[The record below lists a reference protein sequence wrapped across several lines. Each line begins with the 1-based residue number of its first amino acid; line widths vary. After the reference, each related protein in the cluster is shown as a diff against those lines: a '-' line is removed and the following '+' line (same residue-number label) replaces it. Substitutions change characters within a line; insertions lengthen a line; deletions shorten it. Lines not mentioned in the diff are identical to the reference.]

1 MLQIA
6 TEMKIVAFDSECS
19 RDIGLY
25 CEMCTFGYAVANES
39 FNIELSKQIFINAS
53 KPTGRS
59 KKFCRT
65 DYSKFKNAPR
75 YKVVRSQIESA
86 LQKEDTIYVAHSPE
100 VTFRYLCCMDRRNN
114 LEPISCKVFDIHSI
128 VRNYADIPSYGLSN
142 IAKLFG
148 IPYDSKESN
157 VDVKTC
163 IRILQYIC
171 KEENLSIEGLLEMCG
186 KGAVVDSEVVY
197 HSTLLKFKQE
207 RLQKYYDGKMP
218 SGSKELE
225 GKVFSMAESF
235 EDQRIEIGFRIAD
248 FINHHGGKLT
258 RKVSESN
265 FFIWDGNIDSKRLES
280 ANLMADGTIRILTAD
295 ELFIMNFE
303 R

>member
-59 KKFCRT
+59 K
-65 DYSKFKNAPR
+65 
-75 YKVVRSQIESA
+75 IESA

-128 VRNYADIPSYGLSN
+128 V
-142 IAKLFG
+142 
-148 IPYDSKESN
+148 
-157 VDVKTC
+157 
-163 IRILQYIC
+163 
-171 KEENLSIEGLLEMCG
+171 
-186 KGAVVDSEVVY
+186 
-197 HSTLLKFKQE
+197 
-207 RLQKYYDGKMP
+207 
-218 SGSKELE
+218 
-225 GKVFSMAESF
+225 
-235 EDQRIEIGFRIAD
+235 
-248 FINHHGGKLT
+248 
-258 RKVSESN
+258 
-265 FFIWDGNIDSKRLES
+265 
-280 ANLMADGTIRILTAD
+280 
-295 ELFIMNFE
+295 
-303 R
+303 

>member
-207 RLQKYYDGKMP
+207 RLQKYYDHYLTYIICDADIDKADKVL
-218 SGSKELE
+218 KERIGDYTELPLLA
-225 GKVFSMAESF
+225 KVDVQLF
-235 EDQRIEIGFRIAD
+235 
-248 FINHHGGKLT
+248 L
-258 RKVSESN
+258 
-265 FFIWDGNIDSKRLES
+265 KRLRKFLSKISNEK
-280 ANLMADGTIRILTAD
+280 IRYYAVGEYGPQTVVICVDIDLLYD
-295 ELFIMNFE
+295 L
-303 R
+303 